1 MVYIFEGIAKLNQM
15 ISEHHIAMSEAVD
28 STLADVNHVYVA
40 HTPRILHEKHVEPAN
55 QAMSWISTVIGGFIP
70 LSCKFWNEA
79 AGSAIIMTVGLVNQ
93 GIAHL
98 SAQEAQHQ
106 LGNYVGVDGPM

>member
-1 MVYIFEGIAKLNQM
+1 MSKGCFGGIGSPVELVELPKVPLN
-15 ISEHHIAMSEAVD
+15 
-28 STLADVNHVYVA
+28 TLADVNHVYVA